1 MRRRCRL
8 IMDAGGR
15 CARCGYRRNLAAL
28 TWHHIE
34 AAKKSFNLDAHA
46 LSNRSRAEILSEV
59 AKCILLCANCHA
71 EERFPELAL
80 TAMSLHNIGGR
91 KRGR

>member
-1 MRRRCRL
+1 MRRKYQL

-28 TWHHIE
+28 TWHHID
-34 AAKKSFNLDAHA
+34 ATKKSFNLDMRA
-46 LSNRSRAEILSEV
+46 LSNRSQPEILAEV

-71 EERFPELAL
+71 EAHFPELAL
-80 TAMSLHNIGGR
+80 SAMNLQNLNSR